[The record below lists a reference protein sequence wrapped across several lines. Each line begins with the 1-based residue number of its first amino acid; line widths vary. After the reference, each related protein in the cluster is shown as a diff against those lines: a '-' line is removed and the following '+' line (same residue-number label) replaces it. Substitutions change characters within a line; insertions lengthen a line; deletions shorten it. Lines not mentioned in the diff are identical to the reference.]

1 MKTLKQF
8 FDGFV
13 STITA
18 VGNNSRDK
26 GKSFAHYRSARIPN
40 SVLEQIYA
48 ENPLAW
54 KLVDLYPDDATR
66 KGIET
71 DEESVFPELERLNAL
86 QEIRKALKIARLFGG
101 AAILMDIA
109 DGQELTAPAKQGPVR
124 SLTVIEPDYI
134 RPENWSPYKR
144 TEYYRLQTEDR
155 FDLIHYSRL
164 LVFDGVDVSS
174 TIRKENDGWGES
186 VLRRCY
192 QPLIAVD
199 VAHGLVPTILQDF
212 IQGVLK
218 LNGLNEEMA
227 NDCDA
232 STGTIKARLDA
243 MLYGRSVINDLVLDK
258 EDEYQRQTT
267 NVAGINDLIRNPER
281 WLVAASG
288 IPHTK
293 LLGESPGASLSQA
306 GTSQDKD
313 WAKAVSAYQEDEVRP
328 ALNQLLKQIAGEPVE
343 FEFCALDEPTE
354 LEWAEIHYKQAQADS
369 IYFGLGVV
377 SSDDLIYSRFSKG
390 KYSTKTIVDSEA
402 NERTKIS
409 DPIED

>member
-1 MKTLKQF
+1 M
-8 FDGFV
+8 
-13 STITA
+13 
-18 VGNNSRDK
+18 
-26 GKSFAHYRSARIPN
+26 
-40 SVLEQIYA
+40 LEQIYA

-66 KGIET
+66 KGIELE
-71 DEESVFPELERLNAL
+71 DGEAIYAELERLNAM
-86 QEIRKALKIARLFGG
+86 QEIRKALKTARLFGG

-109 DGQELTAPAKQGPVR
+109 DGQELTAPAKPAPIR

-134 RPENWSPYKR
+134 RAENWSPYKK

-174 TIRKENDGWGES
+174 TIRKENEGWGES

-232 STGTIKARLDA
+232 STGTVKARLDA

-258 EDEYQRQTT
+258 EDEYTRQTT
-267 NVAGINDLIRNPER
+267 SVTGINDLIRNPER

-293 LLGESPGASLSQA
+293 LLGESPGASLSQS
-306 GTSQDKD
+306 GSSQDKD
-313 WAKAVSAYQEDEVRP
+313 WAKAVSAYQEDEIRP
-328 ALNQLLKQIAGEPVE
+328 ALNQLLKLITGEMVP

-354 LEWAEIHYKQAQADS
+354 LEWADIALKHAQVDQ
-369 IYFGLGVV
+369 IYFGMGA
-377 SSDDLIYSRFSKG
+377 DP
-390 KYSTKTIVDSEA
+390 
-402 NERTKIS
+402 KIIFEKREL
-409 DPIED
+409 DYGTQTE